1 MKTFISINTMQSGYV
16 YVGPAYQYKT
26 LTQAFAAN
34 QFQVIIPDEYI
45 MEDTLIFNQDII
57 YSLTIL
63 DEIKISKLNVNTD
76 GTGLYIVFDGIGLV
90 TFTAPNPFVYLNST
104 IGLALYFNSTRIN
117 STVPFSIDA
126 TFIQATN
133 TRFASDFALSF
144 NSFSTSSG
152 ILSLNA
158 CQFSSDLTLLN
169 LISGDSFTVSCVSC
183 QFGKLII
190 NATKELPTDPG
201 TYTAFITLDACVIG
215 ELYLQP
221 DGSKILTPNLNMIG
235 CLMSNIASDLITP
248 CTFYTTNIT
257 NCGIALTTG
266 YFPNLYFSNIYGST
280 IEDIINIDTIEQSN
294 ITSNLFN
301 EGLTLTT
308 SIESS
313 NMTSNTFAGILTIPS
328 AQDTNITSNI
338 VDTINATTLT
348 RCGINLNLINTEITC
363 TTATD
368 TTISNNTTLPSITVD
383 NLINSSIGGH
393 KNVAVSIDT
402 LTNSTVDNNQSID
415 LDITTCNSGTIT
427 NNAFNADVIMT
438 DASGLTFN
446 NNSTTSGQF
455 NITITNL
462 NTFTMNGN
470 RLLNPNIADAEDGV
484 ISSNALVTIT
494 LGISSNVVTSANVNV

>member
-34 QFQVIIPDEYI
+34 QFQVIIPDEYV

-90 TFTAPNPFVYLNST
+90 TFTASNPFVYLNST
-104 IGLALYFNSTRIN
+104 TGLALYFNSTRVN

-144 NSFSTSSG
+144 NSFSTTSG

-169 LISGDSFTVSCVSC
+169 LIAGDSFTVSCISC

-190 NATKELPTDPG
+190 KATKELPTDPG
-201 TYTAFITLDACVIG
+201 LYTAFITLDGCVIG
-215 ELYLQP
+215 ELFLQP
-221 DGSKILTPNLNMIG
+221 DGSNILTPNLNIIG
-235 CLMSNIASDLITP
+235 TIMSNIASDIITP

-266 YFPNLYFSNIYGST
+266 YFPNLYFSNLFGST
-280 IEDIINIDTIEQSN
+280 IEDIINVDSIEQSN

-308 SIESS
+308 GIESS
-313 NMTSNTFAGILTIPS
+313 NITSNTFAGILTIPS

-348 RCGINLNLINTEITC
+348 RCGVNLNLVNTEIVC
-363 TTATD
+363 ITTVD
-368 TTISNNTTLPSITVD
+368 TTISNNTTLPSLTIT
-383 NLINSSIGGH
+383 NLTNSSIKGH
-393 KNVAVSIDT
+393 KNIALSIDT
-402 LTNSTVDNNQSID
+402 LSNSTIDDNIAID
-415 LDITTCNSGTIT
+415 LDITTCNGGTIT
-427 NNAFNADVIMT
+427 NNIFNADVIMT

-446 NNSTTSGQF
+446 NNGTTVGQY
-455 NITITNL
+455 NITITTL
-462 NTFTMNGN
+462 DTFTIVGN
-470 RLLNPNIADAEDGV
+470 RLLNPNISDAEDGV

-494 LGISSNVVTSANVNV
+494 LGISANVIQIANVSV